1 MKAWN
6 NFKDMLGIEKTAEEH
21 KSLYSRISELEYE
34 CTIMIRYIS
43 SQGKEIPDKIIDDLA
58 PVSVFVNSRKKTEN
72 EEAGDNDLE
81 EMFKKVMII
90 HNNLNV
96 LSKPAN
102 AVSIRYTESSLG
114 FILKKNPVI
123 NCMMLFT
130 LVFLIGYIIIKVV
143 PDMSDAARTSLL
155 IVSASGLGAGF
166 YTLLSARRY
175 LINRSYNPRYNPAYV
190 IRFLLGLAAGS
201 ILAFM
206 FSDYFTEYKYSIEIL
221 AVVGGFSSDAVGVI
235 LKRISEVLIAT
246 FKGISDDDSL
256 HQELMDQKEIIA
268 KKKARVDGLEEIA
281 KLKAEAIKKGASA
294 EVLKAIEGSYKEFA
308 KN

>member
-1 MKAWN
+1 MKLKKDFQ
-6 NFKDMLGIEKTAEEH
+6 NFFNFSKESDEY
-21 KSLYSRISELEYE
+21 KSLYSKISDLEYE

-43 SQGKEIPDKIIDDLA
+43 SLGKEIPDKIFDELS
-58 PVSVFVNSRKKTEN
+58 PVSVFVNSRNTKGK
-72 EEAGDNDLE
+72 EEASEETLG
-81 EMFKKVMII
+81 EMFKEVMII
-90 HNNLNV
+90 HNDLNV

-102 AVSIRYTESSLG
+102 AVSIRYTETNRG
-114 FILKKNPVI
+114 FFLKKNPVI
-123 NCMMLFT
+123 NAMMLFT
-130 LVFLIGYIIIKVV
+130 LIFLVGYIIIKVV
-143 PDMSDAARTSLL
+143 PEMSEAARTSLL

-175 LINRSYNPRYNPAYV
+175 LINRSYNPRYNPAYA

-206 FSDYFTEYKYSIEIL
+206 FSDYFEEYKYSIEIL

-246 FKGISDDDSL
+246 FKGISDDDSAQ
-256 HQELMDQKEIIA
+256 QELMDQKEMIA

-281 KLKAEAIKKGASA
+281 KLKS
-294 EVLKAIEGSYKEFA
+294 EVLKIGAPPEVLKVIEDSYKDFA

>member
-1 MKAWN
+1 MKAWD
-6 NFKDMLGIEKTAEEH
+6 NFKKFWGIQKKDEGHKTLS
-21 KSLYSRISELEYE
+21 KRISDREYE
-34 CTIMIRYIS
+34 CIIMIRYLS
-43 SQGKEIPDKIIDDLA
+43 SLGKEIPDKIIEDLA
-58 PVSVFVNSRKKTEN
+58 PVSVFVNPRNKKKN
-72 EEAGDNDLE
+72 EEASDETLE
-81 EMFKKVMII
+81 KMFKEVMII
-90 HNNLNV
+90 HNDLNV

-102 AVSIRYTESSLG
+102 AVSIRYTETNRG
-114 FILKKNPVI
+114 FFLKKNPVI
-123 NCMMLFT
+123 NCMMIFT
-130 LVFLIGYIIIKVV
+130 LIFLVGYIIIKVV
-143 PDMSDAARTSLL
+143 PDMSVAARTSLL

-206 FSDYFTEYKYSIEIL
+206 FSDYFAEYKYSIEIL
-221 AVVGGFSSDAVGVI
+221 AVVGGFASDAVGVI

-256 HQELMDQKEIIA
+256 QKELMDQKEMVA